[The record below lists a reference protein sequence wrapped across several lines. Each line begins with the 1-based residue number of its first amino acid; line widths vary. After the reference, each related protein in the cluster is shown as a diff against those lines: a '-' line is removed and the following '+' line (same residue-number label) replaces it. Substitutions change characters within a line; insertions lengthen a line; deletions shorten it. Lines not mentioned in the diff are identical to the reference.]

1 MTENQISKNLVS
13 CYYKLS
19 DTFDG
24 MDYDYMIDQD
34 LDVDVVEAMN
44 ILMEVIKKVKLSDYQ
59 EIMKSDRFK

>member
-1 MTENQISKNLVS
+1 MLFRS

>member
-1 MTENQISKNLVS
+1 MTEAQISRNLIS
-13 CYYKLS
+13 CYYSLEK
-19 DTFDG
+19 TFDG

-44 ILMEVIKKVKLSDYQ
+44 ILMKVIKQIKLSDYQ